1 LIYSMAFFGLIDI
14 YKEHLKTMDYNLN
27 NWLKK
32 LISGTL
38 GEPTLSPLEQ
48 LLDSF
53 VQNLPDDYEQ
63 LSLEDRKSLLKIWSD
78 KIKQH
83 IN

>member
-1 LIYSMAFFGLIDI
+1 
-14 YKEHLKTMDYNLN
+14 MDYNLN